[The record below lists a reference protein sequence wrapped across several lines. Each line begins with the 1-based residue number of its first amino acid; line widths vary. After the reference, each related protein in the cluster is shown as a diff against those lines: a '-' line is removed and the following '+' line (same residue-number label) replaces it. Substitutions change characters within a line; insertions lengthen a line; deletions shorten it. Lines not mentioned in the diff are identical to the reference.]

1 MKINLLKSI
10 AIFIFCFLQI
20 GLLAQTTETD
30 KSISIFPNPMQG
42 KSTVSFDTKL
52 DGFAQVYVYGID
64 GKMIVSTSK
73 YLQAGKNSFS
83 LFLPKGIF
91 VLKVNGIEYS
101 NSVKVISN
109 TSSEISPMLAYI
121 GIENN
126 ITVISNSPGI
136 MRATTAITIP
146 EITTL
151 GIISVGPMYIVS
163 GGNILNDGGSP
174 VTKRGICWNTT
185 PNPTINNN
193 KSDNGS
199 GIGTFYYSTG
209 ACLTSLTAY
218 YIRAYAINDI
228 GVAYGNEISVMT
240 INGSSS
246 YSCPTVNTVQLMSYG
261 NSTATINGN
270 VTSQGG
276 PPVTERGVCWSTH
289 PITTLAD
296 SKNASGS
303 GLGSFYGTAFNLK
316 ENTTY
321 YIRAYATNQVA
332 TTYGSELSF
341 RTSGAKIGDSYNGG
355 VIAYFYQPGDDGYQS
370 NARLGIMVTPSDIG
384 ATTWA
389 VNPNMLI
396 GAQKTGLGSAGIENT
411 VQIVSSQG
419 SGNYA
424 AYLCQS
430 SGWYLPTKDEL
441 NKFYLN
447 RSAIGGFSS
456 AKYWSSSEGSISNY
470 ASCQDFST
478 GSQTLDVKNNTYKV
492 RGAKKI
498 YLSACVPIVRTT
510 AISSRTSE
518 GVVAGGNV
526 PYYTGSSITASGV
539 CWSTNQNPTTAD
551 NITTDGST
559 IGSYSSSITGLTYGQ
574 TYYVRAYATNS
585 LGTGYGEQVSFTYSY
600 PQLTTTA
607 VTSITRNTA
616 ITGGTISTDGGQA
629 ITARGVCW
637 STSPNPTTANSKTS
651 NGTGIG
657 TFTSSMTG
665 LISDMTYYVRAYVVY
680 NNTDIEY
687 GAPISFKTL
696 PVIVPTLTVTCATSI
711 TSHTAT
717 SGGSISDDG
726 GTPITA
732 RGVCWSTSPNPTT
745 VNSKTSNGTG
755 KGSFISSITGLL
767 GSTTYY
773 LRAYAT
779 NSAGT
784 AYSEQC
790 SFTTAV
796 STIPTVTL
804 APPTTIT
811 LNSAT
816 CNGNVTSDGGSSV
829 TSRGVCWSTS
839 SNPTINNNKTI
850 VGTGTGS
857 FSTSITG
864 LTANTTYYVRAYATN
879 SVGTAY
885 SEQCS
890 FITIPSTVDLTVTSA
905 NVFATANYV
914 KDNNNL
920 SYSAVRSRNTQVA
933 VSFDV
938 KNQGTAKSLSAPVR
952 SYFSSNATFDSND
965 AECTSGGLLVYTGDI
980 DSGNTVSL
988 YSKIDIP
995 QTSTSGWYYII
1006 TVVDSTSNVESNN
1019 TNNTLATKIYV
1030 YGSS

>member
-1 MKINLLKSI
+1 
-10 AIFIFCFLQI
+10 
-20 GLLAQTTETD
+20 
-30 KSISIFPNPMQG
+30 
-42 KSTVSFDTKL
+42 
-52 DGFAQVYVYGID
+52 
-64 GKMIVSTSK
+64 
-73 YLQAGKNSFS
+73 
-83 LFLPKGIF
+83 
-91 VLKVNGIEYS
+91 
-101 NSVKVISN
+101 
-109 TSSEISPMLAYI
+109 
-121 GIENN
+121 
-126 ITVISNSPGI
+126 
-136 MRATTAITIP
+136 
-146 EITTL
+146 
-151 GIISVGPMYIVS
+151 
-163 GGNILNDGGSP
+163 
-174 VTKRGICWNTT
+174 
-185 PNPTINNN
+185 
-193 KSDNGS
+193 
-199 GIGTFYYSTG
+199 
-209 ACLTSLTAY
+209 
-218 YIRAYAINDI
+218 
-228 GVAYGNEISVMT
+228 
-240 INGSSS
+240 
-246 YSCPTVNTVQLMSYG
+246 
-261 NSTATINGN
+261 
-270 VTSQGG
+270 
-276 PPVTERGVCWSTH
+276 
-289 PITTLAD
+289 
-296 SKNASGS
+296 
-303 GLGSFYGTAFNLK
+303 
-316 ENTTY
+316 
-321 YIRAYATNQVA
+321 
-332 TTYGSELSF
+332 
-341 RTSGAKIGDSYNGG
+341 
-355 VIAYFYQPGDDGYQS
+355 
-370 NARLGIMVTPSDIG
+370 MVTPSNIG
-384 ATTWA
+384 PTTWS
-389 VNPNMLI
+389 VNPNILI
-396 GAQKTGLGSAGIENT
+396 GAQRTGLGTQGFENT
-411 VQIVSSQG
+411 AQIVSSQG

-447 RSAIGGFSS
+447 KSAIGGFSN

-470 ASCQDFST
+470 ALCQDFST
-478 GSQTLDVKNNTYKV
+478 GSQTLDLKNNTYSV

-518 GVVAGGNV
+518 RVVAGGNV

-539 CWSTNQNPTTAD
+539 CWSTNQSPTTAD
-551 NITTDGST
+551 NITTDGSA

-600 PQLTTTA
+600 PQLTTTTA
-607 VTSITRNTA
+607 TSITRNTA
-616 ITGGTISTDGGQA
+616 ITGGTISTDGGQT

-637 STSPNPTTANSKTS
+637 STSPNPTTGNSKTS
-651 NGTGIG
+651 DGAGIG

-665 LISDMTYYVRAYVVY
+665 LIADMIYYVRAYVVY

-687 GAPISFKTL
+687 GAPISFKTQ
-696 PVIVPTLTVTCATSI
+696 PIIVPTLTVSCATSI
-711 TSHTAT
+711 TSNTAT

-726 GTPITA
+726 GAPITA
-732 RGVCWSTSPNPTT
+732 RGVCWSTTSNPTT
-745 VNSKTSNGTG
+745 LDSKTSNGTG

-816 CNGNVTSDGGSSV
+816 CNGNVTSDGGSPV

-890 FITIPSTVDLTVTSA
+890 FTTTAATVDLTITDASVT
-905 NVFATANYV
+905 ATRGTINTNGV
-914 KDNNNL
+914 L
-920 SYSAVRSRNTQVA
+920 YSTVGSRNTEVA
-933 VSFDV
+933 VSFSV
-938 KNQGTAKSLSAPVR
+938 KNQGTVRSTSAPVR
-952 SYFSSNATFDSND
+952 SYFSSNATLDNND
-965 AECTSGGLLVYTGDI
+965 VECTSIGFVVYTGDI

-988 YSKIDIP
+988 NSKIDIP

-1006 TVVDSTSNVESNN
+1006 TVVDSTVNSESNN

-1030 YGSS
+1030 YGGS

>member
-52 DGFAQVYVYGID
+52 DGFSQVYVYGID

-83 LFLPKGIF
+83 LSLPKGIF
-91 VLKVNGIEYS
+91 ILKVNGIEYPS
-101 NSVKVISN
+101 SLKVIS
-109 TSSEISPMLAYI
+109 SSSYNINPELVHI
-121 GIENN
+121 GVESSIPA
-126 ITVISNSPGI
+126 ISNDKNI
-136 MRATTAITIP
+136 MRVTT
-146 EITTL
+146 TTTTPSL
-151 GIISVGPMYIVS
+151 VTLNAISVGPMFIVS
-163 GGNILNDGGSP
+163 GVNVTSDGGTP
-174 VTKRGICWNTT
+174 VTERGICWNTA
-185 PNPTINNN
+185 PNPTV
-193 KSDNGS
+193 DNYKVSSGS
-199 GIGTFYYSTG
+199 GTGGTYISTTSN
-209 ACLTSLTAY
+209 LLSLTKY
-218 YIRAYAINDI
+218 YIRAYAKNSN
-228 GVAYGNEISVMT
+228 GVAYGDEINVMT

-447 RSAIGGFSS
+447 RSAIGGFSN

-478 GSQTLDVKNNTYKV
+478 GSQTLDLKNNTYSV

-498 YLSACVPIVRTT
+498 YLSACVPIVATT

-518 GVVAGGNV
+518 RVVAGGNV
-526 PYYTGSSITASGV
+526 PSYTGSSITASGV

-600 PQLTTTA
+600 PQLTTTTA
-607 VTSITRNTA
+607 TSITRNTA
-616 ITGGTISTDGGQA
+616 ITGGTISTDGGQT

-665 LISDMTYYVRAYVVY
+665 LISGITYYVRAYVIY
-680 NNTDIEY
+680 NTTDIEY
-687 GAPISFKTL
+687 GTQIQFTTTPATL
-696 PVIVPTLTVTCATSI
+696 PVLTGANVTSI
-711 TSHTAT
+711 TSTYAT

-726 GTPITA
+726 GAPITA
-732 RGVCWSTSPNPTT
+732 RGVCWSTNPNPTT
-745 VNSKTSNGTG
+745 ANSKTSDGIG
-755 KGSFISSITGLL
+755 KGSFTSSITGLTL
-767 GSTTYY
+767 G
-773 LRAYAT
+773 
-779 NSAGT
+779 
-784 AYSEQC
+784 
-790 SFTTAV
+790 V
-796 STIPTVTL
+796 
-804 APPTTIT
+804 
-811 LNSAT
+811 
-816 CNGNVTSDGGSSV
+816 
-829 TSRGVCWSTS
+829 
-839 SNPTINNNKTI
+839 
-850 VGTGTGS
+850 
-857 FSTSITG
+857 
-864 LTANTTYYVRAYATN
+864 TYYVRAYATN
-879 SVGTAY
+879 KAGTTY
-885 SEQCS
+885 STEVS
-890 FITIPSTVDLTVTSA
+890 FITALGVGESYGGGIIAYISVSGDTDYDI
-905 NVFATANYV
+905 NVPHGLIAASSDQTNNDELQNPYMYWSVAFDV
-914 KDNNNL
+914 CNNL
-920 SYSAVRSRNTQVA
+920 VLNDKNDWRLPTKNELRKLYNNRDLIGGFTTISTKSPLYWSSTNDPENASFAMCIWFDDGSETPSYKNTYQLRVRAIR
-933 VSFDV
+933 SF
-938 KNQGTAKSLSAPVR
+938 
-952 SYFSSNATFDSND
+952 
-965 AECTSGGLLVYTGDI
+965 
-980 DSGNTVSL
+980 
-988 YSKIDIP
+988 
-995 QTSTSGWYYII
+995 
-1006 TVVDSTSNVESNN
+1006 
-1019 TNNTLATKIYV
+1019 
-1030 YGSS
+1030 